1 VNDIPEKEMIK
12 NIIFDMDGTLIDTN
26 DLIIHTLN
34 ETAKKFIGRML
45 TKKELNSIL
54 GHFLEEQMKLI
65 SKNNDYKVM
74 AKYYGEVYTKNQD
87 KMTKEFPG
95 IKDTLKKLKELNCG
109 LAIVSAKAMEG
120 VMHGIEFLG
129 IEKYIDVVVSASD
142 VKKHKP
148 DPEPLFMGMK
158 KLGATKDDTLFI
170 GDSPIDLQCGKNAG
184 VKTVLVDWTIFPDEI
199 LNKHEPDYIINKPDE
214 LIKLFMAGK

>member
-1 VNDIPEKEMIK
+1 MIK

-26 DLIIHTLN
+26 DLIIHSLN

-45 TKKELNSIL
+45 TEKELNSIL
-54 GHFLEEQMKLI
+54 GYFLEEQMKMI
-65 SKNNDYKVM
+65 SKKDYKEM
-74 AKYYGEVYTKNQD
+74 TKYYSEVYRQNQD

-95 IKDTLKKLKELNCG
+95 IKDTLKSLKGLKCG
-109 LAIVSAKAMEG
+109 LAIVSAKSREG

-129 IEKYIDVVVSASD
+129 IGGYIDVVISASD
-142 VKKHKP
+142 VVNHKP
-148 DPEPLFMGMK
+148 DPEPLFMGME
-158 KLGATKDDTLFI
+158 KLGASKEETLFI

-214 LIKLFMAGK
+214 LIGFVTGGK